1 VATRP
6 CYHFRHLETMAEPDS
21 DVCESCVALGDT
33 WVHLRSCLVCGAVGC
48 CDNSKNRHARRHWE
62 EHTHPVI
69 QSLEPGETWKF
80 CFPDRAT
87 FE

>member
-1 VATRP
+1 
-6 CYHFRHLETMAEPDS
+6 MAEPDS